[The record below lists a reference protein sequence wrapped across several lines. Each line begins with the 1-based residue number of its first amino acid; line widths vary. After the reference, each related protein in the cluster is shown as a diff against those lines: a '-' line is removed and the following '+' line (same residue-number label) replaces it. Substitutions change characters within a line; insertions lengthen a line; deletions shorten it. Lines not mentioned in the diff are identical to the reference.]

1 MEYKVF
7 KRTFLE
13 KVEAHIGFHPAVPVS
28 EHPEALMRFL
38 SNEFGTPPENFKVPE
53 EAATISASQHNG
65 AVQIEMGNGKAVAQF
80 SHGRYQS
87 FERTMLPQLQRIQR
101 YLETVEGVAEIDRLT
116 LRKQNR
122 WQFNCEDPVN
132 EIASVLQVVF
142 KPEYAKRLLPTERPG
157 DGLSTFT
164 ISDEYS
170 TPLKNIGTLA
180 IDMSIEVSIPVKSL
194 VLRLNLA
201 AEATDVTT
209 DNIDMVAVLLN
220 KAIFDGF
227 TGAVSDEVLNLMD
240 KEA

>member
-28 EHPEALMRFL
+28 EHPDTLMRFL

-80 SHGRYQS
+80 SNGRYKS

-101 YLETVEGVAEIDRLT
+101 YLETVEGVAEIDSLT

-142 KPEYAKRLLPTERPG
+142 NQEYAKRLLPTERPG
-157 DGLSTFT
+157 NNLSNFT
-164 ISDEYS
+164 ISSEDTLPIREYAA
-170 TPLKNIGTLA
+170 LA
-180 IDMSIEVSIPVKSL
+180 TEMSIEVSIPAKSL
-194 VLRLNLA
+194 VVRLDFA
-201 AEATDVTT
+201 AEAKKVST
-209 DNIDMVAVLLN
+209 DNIDMVAALLN